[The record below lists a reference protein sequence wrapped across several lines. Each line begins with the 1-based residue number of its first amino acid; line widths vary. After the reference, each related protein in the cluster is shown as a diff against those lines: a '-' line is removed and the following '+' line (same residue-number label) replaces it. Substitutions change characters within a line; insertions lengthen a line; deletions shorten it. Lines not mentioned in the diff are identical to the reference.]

1 MRARRVR
8 KGLEKVWVYK
18 TCPIG
23 KFGKSAEED
32 IGGIFQMEGYLKK
45 VSSENK
51 HCNSFLVLSS
61 SCLIFT
67 ASPLLIHVV
76 QTDLSKSHYVTSL
89 LTTQQRIAIC
99 PYVNSKLHGQVIT
112 VFLIWHHF
120 EHIYHHTFIPTPLA
134 NTL

>member
-1 MRARRVR
+1 MSLQDLSNRYIW
-8 KGLEKVWVYK
+8 EKCRGRYWWN
-18 TCPIG
+18 ISNG
-23 KFGKSAEED
+23 RISE
-32 IGGIFQMEGYLKK
+32 K

-99 PYVNSKLHGQVIT
+99 PYVNSKSHGQVIT
-112 VFLIWHHF
+112 VFLI
-120 EHIYHHTFIPTPLA
+120 
-134 NTL
+134 